1 MAEFP
6 RDSQNSGISDT
17 NGMGEAEEPI
27 QGHLAADPSS
37 NRLYSEVQKEFTDWF
52 FSMSP
57 DDFDEDLL
65 DAYLEEM
72 EALSPLESSIDSQA
86 SLKRFHERFPSLF
99 EEQRTSPAPEP
110 TQLPVPKSRR
120 RFSRLATVAATIAA
134 MMVTM
139 ISAQAFGVDIF
150 GFFAHWTNDIFC
162 FSGSSNQTQPA
173 KLYPLSIGESA
184 EYNSIEEALS
194 EFQIDATLAPSW
206 YPDGIGSLTVT
217 VKVVDSGMKLYAV
230 STSNNPFLSL
240 SISDFDKKTGPS
252 TIIEKDS
259 SEVTSYEFS
268 GQEHYIVNDG
278 EWCTAIWIVDDLEC
292 IIRSNIAE
300 DEMIKIIDSIY
311 EVS

>member
-6 RDSQNSGISDT
+6 RDPQNSGISST

-52 FSMSP
+52 FSVSP

-99 EEQRTSPAPEP
+99 EEQRTTPAPEP

-150 GFFAHWTNDIFC
+150 GLFAHWTDEIFYI
-162 FSGSSNQTQPA
+162 SDRQNQPQQA
-173 KLYPLSIGESA
+173 KFYLVKVGESA
-184 EYNSIEEALS
+184 
-194 EFQIDATLAPSW
+194 
-206 YPDGIGSLTVT
+206 
-217 VKVVDSGMKLYAV
+217 K
-230 STSNNPFLSL
+230 
-240 SISDFDKKTGPS
+240 
-252 TIIEKDS
+252 
-259 SEVTSYEFS
+259 
-268 GQEHYIVNDG
+268 
-278 EWCTAIWIVDDLEC
+278 
-292 IIRSNIAE
+292 
-300 DEMIKIIDSIY
+300 
-311 EVS
+311 